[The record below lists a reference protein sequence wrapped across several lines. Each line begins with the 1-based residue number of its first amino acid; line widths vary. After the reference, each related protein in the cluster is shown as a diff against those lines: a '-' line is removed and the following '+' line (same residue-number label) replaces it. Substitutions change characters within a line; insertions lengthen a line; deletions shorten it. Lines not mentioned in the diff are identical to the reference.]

1 MTSTPG
7 QATATATAT
16 TATATTATATASTAT
31 TGGSGFHALPPVLAG
46 AVARTIAAT
55 SPLATSLSAEVTSTL
70 VGVGWNAFGHI
81 DESTQ
86 ARKALG
92 GAVAAASRKLTVLAE
107 DMGQLSGV
115 VTRSARLIDDG
126 DQDAALDYANL
137 TLPTTGTAG

>member
-7 QATATATAT
+7 QATATATN
-16 TATATTATATASTAT
+16 ATATASTAATT

-46 AVARTIAAT
+46 AVARTIAAM

-137 TLPTTGTAG
+137 TVPTTGTAG